1 MNEAQKRKALEISR
15 KKGSDRIQI
24 NNILSAVCVGVLSV
38 LLSLSGTRLSAWMI
52 GQLACAIPCLV
63 TSSLAYAKTC
73 YRKKE
78 EYSLWDNI
86 GWLTHSLGYI
96 MILNAMALML
106 YQANYR
112 MITWI
117 FLGTTIFLFLAYSVV
132 DVVAKKRRLK
142 EKGWKLA
149 FYLLTVFVGSILPII
164 MRWVD

>member
-1 MNEAQKRKALEISR
+1 
-15 KKGSDRIQI
+15 
-24 NNILSAVCVGVLSV
+24 
-38 LLSLSGTRLSAWMI
+38 
-52 GQLACAIPCLV
+52 
-63 TSSLAYAKTC
+63 
-73 YRKKE
+73 
-78 EYSLWDNI
+78 
-86 GWLTHSLGYI
+86 